1 MLYKYEH
8 ENEQL
13 KNQIKALTQKMELI
27 LANKAHQE
35 SKSPKKNTTVESDML
50 GANKNAQ
57 EKLSKYWR

>member
-57 EKLSKYWR
+57 